1 MAAPDSNPP
10 PVDGPAA
17 PAEEPSRTAWIVQ
30 IAFAILAGLAVY
42 GFVDMAKQAEIR
54 RACEPL
60 VQLRPRYLGSDRTA
74 PDFDLPA
81 LGGGRV
87 RLADHRGKV
96 VILHFWTKTCKPCL
110 EELPYLAKFAEQI
123 QGRRDVAIITVTIDE
138 GPEVIRDVLET
149 LFPNG
154 APPFPI
160 AFDPE
165 SAVVGGKYGT
175 KLYPETWIVDPRG
188 TIRARFDGV
197 PLAGE
202 GCDVA
207 WRSGLMMSAID
218 ALKGPAVCDISIDPK
233 GDPPQKLLAP
243 CRGR

>member
-10 PVDGPAA
+10 PVDRATA
-17 PAEEPSRTAWIVQ
+17 PEEPSRTAFVVQ
-30 IAFAILAGLAVY
+30 VAFAILAGLAVY
-42 GFVDMAKQAEIR
+42 TFVDMAKQAEIR

-60 VQLRPRYLGSDRTA
+60 VQLRPRYLGSDRSA
-74 PDFDLPA
+74 PDFELPTLA
-81 LGGGRV
+81 GPKI
-87 RLADHRGKV
+87 RLADYRGKV

-110 EELPYLAKFAEQI
+110 EELPHLAKFAEQI
-123 QGRRDVAIITVTIDE
+123 EGRSDVAILTVTIDD
-138 GPEVIRDVLET
+138 GPEAIRDLVAT
-149 LFPNG
+149 LFLG
-154 APPFPI
+154 GKPPFPI

-165 SAVVGGKYGT
+165 SQVVGGKYGT
-175 KLYPETWIVDPRG
+175 KLYPETWFLDPQG

-207 WRSGLMMSAID
+207 WRSGLVISAID
-218 ALKGPAVCDISIDPK
+218 ALKGPAVCDIAIDPK
-233 GDPPQKLLAP
+233 RDPPNRLVAP